1 MKKKKHTFLHSVRKL
16 PTFDIEC
23 EAPRKNAIIGC
34 NLCPRGTLGT
44 FCYIPR
50 DEKTVL
56 SDPATLAV
64 LPGGR
69 WSTMFSQS
77 MRLPLARVPGLFLPQ
92 GLWNQAEPVCASLA
106 FGTGCSQVLTALA
119 IRDSALPRF
128 PNPVSYPAFPGGGWG

>member
-16 PTFDIEC
+16 PTFDTEC

-56 SDPATLAV
+56 SDPAGSA
-64 LPGGR
+64 P
-69 WSTMFSQS
+69 
-77 MRLPLARVPGLFLPQ
+77 PHH
-92 GLWNQAEPVCASLA
+92 
-106 FGTGCSQVLTALA
+106 TGCAPRGAVEHHVQPKHEASPSTRPWLVLT
-119 IRDSALPRF
+119 
-128 PNPVSYPAFPGGGWG
+128 PGAVESGRTCVCIPCFWHRVLTGPHCFGYKRPCTS